1 MEHHKPFRAPAR
13 SHRVLLLGVII
24 YLAFTTT
31 SRGSD
36 EEASNN
42 ADPEFISQTLID
54 TSQDSFS
61 LEWTSTSELQPDSTL
76 EAEETSA
83 NWESEHELP
92 EETLYLDNHANN
104 YIAALATATPPPNKQ
119 PLHPCR
125 FCFQINVSR
134 PSTLP
139 MGQKPFILDCAKASE
154 SVTSYINAGL
164 KTKNLSVALSS
175 NFTMQSCTTATAA
188 NTSLSTGSSQQQ
200 LRICGA
206 FPSTS
211 EANKVTAHL
220 HRIVSPGDT
229 IMRLLTVGASS
240 SPAPSCTYDARGYSF
255 TTRGFVQRGRPFCL
269 FDATSTI
276 TCVISEPPAPLFSKG
291 RRPRQP
297 SRPPL
302 APRQPRPPRAPKK
315 LPPRSLVFPPS
326 PPPLPAV
333 QACEVCVKIE
343 VLKPAVEMV
352 DFKFELNEQY
362 CSQQADQISSAMGNI
377 SGALISSYSQ
387 ADIIQRPFSLTKC
400 YNGSAARGTANN
412 RPYMTVCGAFY
423 RRPNVVAT
431 VSNRLSHGL
440 LKSFADTVMYEWC
453 PPRSVEPYKFIVSL
467 VGTDNGEK
475 SCFYSF
481 ARESSCAFRGPQQP
495 GLYSPP
501 PRPPPR
507 PRPSPPPPP
516 PPPPPPLNPPPSP
529 RPPRPVPPIPP
540 PPPPPPYS
548 PPPSPKPPSPARNLA
563 CIRLQYNLY
572 AVRNF
577 SETCNNGP
585 GATNMT
591 LYLGILHYTS
601 VAFSQARVIN
611 QEWFLAHCW
620 MNSMAYCTSVF
631 YSDFNR
637 ALNAVAS
644 SAMDIWNK
652 FFPPEP
658 IAACAV
664 SAKNSSAAINWELF
678 VGEGILTGYEGPKPI
693 VNISCAS
700 LLVPPP
706 PPPKPPPP
714 PPPPPPLDLT
724 CARDLVSPIMLR
736 NLSMDV
742 NVTGN
747 PALKN
752 TTFACFAFDANPNF
766 DLSSPINKVSHCST

>member
-1 MEHHKPFRAPAR
+1 
-13 SHRVLLLGVII
+13 
-24 YLAFTTT
+24 
-31 SRGSD
+31 
-36 EEASNN
+36 
-42 ADPEFISQTLID
+42 
-54 TSQDSFS
+54 
-61 LEWTSTSELQPDSTL
+61 
-76 EAEETSA
+76 
-83 NWESEHELP
+83 
-92 EETLYLDNHANN
+92 
-104 YIAALATATPPPNKQ
+104 
-119 PLHPCR
+119 
-125 FCFQINVSR
+125 
-134 PSTLP
+134 
-139 MGQKPFILDCAKASE
+139 
-154 SVTSYINAGL
+154 
-164 KTKNLSVALSS
+164 
-175 NFTMQSCTTATAA
+175 
-188 NTSLSTGSSQQQ
+188 
-200 LRICGA
+200 
-206 FPSTS
+206 
-211 EANKVTAHL
+211 
-220 HRIVSPGDT
+220 
-229 IMRLLTVGASS
+229 
-240 SPAPSCTYDARGYSF
+240 
-255 TTRGFVQRGRPFCL
+255 
-269 FDATSTI
+269 
-276 TCVISEPPAPLFSKG
+276 
-291 RRPRQP
+291 
-297 SRPPL
+297 
-302 APRQPRPPRAPKK
+302 
-315 LPPRSLVFPPS
+315 
-326 PPPLPAV
+326 
-333 QACEVCVKIE
+333 
-343 VLKPAVEMV
+343 
-352 DFKFELNEQY
+352 
-362 CSQQADQISSAMGNI
+362 
-377 SGALISSYSQ
+377 
-387 ADIIQRPFSLTKC
+387 
-400 YNGSAARGTANN
+400 
-412 RPYMTVCGAFY
+412 
-423 RRPNVVAT
+423 
-431 VSNRLSHGL
+431 
-440 LKSFADTVMYEWC
+440 
-453 PPRSVEPYKFIVSL
+453 
-467 VGTDNGEK
+467 
-475 SCFYSF
+475 
-481 ARESSCAFRGPQQP
+481 
-495 GLYSPP
+495 
-501 PRPPPR
+501 
-507 PRPSPPPPP
+507 
-516 PPPPPPLNPPPSP
+516 
-529 RPPRPVPPIPP
+529 
-540 PPPPPPYS
+540 S

-766 DLSSPINKVSHCST
+766 DLSSPINKDCNFRNTTTLRGLIFVANQAVMNLIPNWFSVVFRGKPALLEPWASTDALWWGKTPYRANAQSILSISDQSTGLFPTDWDMRTLRNLSAIGRGKICLYFTTANIRKVTADFCFSKNCTVYLYFSSTCCVRHTIPVPGL